1 LPAWS
6 AERLGDSGGRVVVVF
21 IHGGFWRER
30 FTADTIAPL
39 AAACGELGLWA
50 WNIEYPRIGMEGGG
64 WPGTALAVR
73 DAVDAALA
81 AAAGRPVALV
91 GHSAGGHLALWAA
104 GERPVAAVVSL
115 AGVCDL
121 ESAARAG
128 IGDRATQALL
138 GAEPYADPDLYVA
151 ASPIRRLPLGVPA
164 LLIHGDEDNRVP
176 IEQSRSYAAAA
187 RAAGDDCALRELTD
201 TDHFQLIDP
210 AAAAWTLTRARLQ
223 ALTGGD

>member
-6 AERLGDSGGRVVVVF
+6 AEQLGDADGGIVVVF

-30 FTADTIAPL
+30 YSADTIAPL
-39 AAACGELGLWA
+39 AVACGQLGMWA
-50 WNIEYPRIGMEGGG
+50 WNIEYPRVGMQGGG
-64 WPGTALAVR
+64 WPGTALAVL
-73 DAVDAALA
+73 DAVNAARE

-104 GERPVAAVVSL
+104 GERPVAAVISL

-121 ESAARAG
+121 EAAARAG
-128 IGDRATQALL
+128 IGGRATQGLL
-138 GAEPYADPDLYVA
+138 GAEPDADPDLYVA
-151 ASPIRRLPLGVPA
+151 ASPIRRLPLGLPA
-164 LLIHGDEDNRVP
+164 LLIHGDEDDRVP

-210 AAAAWTLTRARLQ
+210 AAAAWALTRARLES
-223 ALTGGD
+223 LTRA